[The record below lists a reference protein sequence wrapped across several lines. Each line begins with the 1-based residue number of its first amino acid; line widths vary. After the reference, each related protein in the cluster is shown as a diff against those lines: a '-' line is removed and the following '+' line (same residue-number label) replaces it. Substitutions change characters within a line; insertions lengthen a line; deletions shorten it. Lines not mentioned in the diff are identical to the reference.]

1 MASRPFSAILLH
13 LEKEGGVE
21 SVNESLISC
30 KEKNVTPIAL
40 EPCSTGKA
48 AVVSLIL
55 RLPTGGTGTVPS
67 GQTGLAIASALVS
80 LSSLDQ
86 SLVKNQDSSATSC
99 RQLSVTAKTADT
111 DESSPA
117 VL

>member
-1 MASRPFSAILLH
+1 MASRPFSAIMLH
-13 LEKEGGVE
+13 LEKEGIE
-21 SVNESLISC
+21 SVNESLISF

-48 AVVSLIL
+48 AVLSLIL
-55 RLPTGGTGTVPS
+55 RLPTGGTGNVPS

-86 SLVKNQDSSATSC
+86 SLVRNQDSSATC
-99 RQLSVTAKTADT
+99 KQLSVTAKTAET